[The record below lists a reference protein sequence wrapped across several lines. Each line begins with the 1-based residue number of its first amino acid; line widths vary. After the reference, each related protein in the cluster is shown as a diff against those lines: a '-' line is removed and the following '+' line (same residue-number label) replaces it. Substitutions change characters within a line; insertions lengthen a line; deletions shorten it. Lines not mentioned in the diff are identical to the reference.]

1 MNNKDGLVRIY
12 TGTVVTVCLLRD
24 DLEVIGVT
32 SLIQNDFISGVTSGF
47 SGGSPTAI
55 DLFIHEH
62 DLETAK
68 PVIEEFLK
76 VNNQ

>member
-1 MNNKDGLVRIY
+1 MNNKDGLIRIF
-12 TGTVVTVCLLRD
+12 TGTEVTVCLLRD
-24 DLEVIGVT
+24 ELEVIGVT

-55 DLFIHEH
+55 DLFIQEH
-62 DLETAK
+62 DLETVK

>member
-12 TGTVVTVCLLRD
+12 TGTEVTVCLLRD
-24 DLEVIGVT
+24 ELEAIGVT

-47 SGGSPTAI
+47 SGGSPTSI
-55 DLFIHEH
+55 DLFIQEY

>member
-1 MNNKDGLVRIY
+1 MF
-12 TGTVVTVCLLRD
+12 
-24 DLEVIGVT
+24 GVT

-55 DLFIHEH
+55 DLFIQEQ